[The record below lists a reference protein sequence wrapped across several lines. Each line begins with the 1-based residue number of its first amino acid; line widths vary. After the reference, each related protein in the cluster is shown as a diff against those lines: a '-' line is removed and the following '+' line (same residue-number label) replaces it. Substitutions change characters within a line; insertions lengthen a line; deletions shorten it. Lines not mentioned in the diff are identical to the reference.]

1 MGNMW
6 GNETNK
12 DKIGHM
18 DKKSLIMKPV
28 MFYAIL
34 INYLLVLVPPPFVFE
49 AVSHVVQVGP
59 LNCCVAEGDLEL
71 TPTVSTSSGLALQ
84 VSASLTFLVFDSNLK
99 DQ

>member
-6 GNETNK
+6 GDETNK

-18 DKKSLIMKPV
+18 DKNLIMKPV
-28 MFYAIL
+28 VFYAIL
-34 INYLLVLVPPPFVFE
+34 NNYLLILAPPPFDFE

-59 LNCCVAEGDLEL
+59 LNCCVAEDDLEL
-71 TPTVSTSSGLALQ
+71 TPTVSTSSGLVLQ
-84 VSASLTFLVFDSNLK
+84 VSPSLTFLVFDSNLK